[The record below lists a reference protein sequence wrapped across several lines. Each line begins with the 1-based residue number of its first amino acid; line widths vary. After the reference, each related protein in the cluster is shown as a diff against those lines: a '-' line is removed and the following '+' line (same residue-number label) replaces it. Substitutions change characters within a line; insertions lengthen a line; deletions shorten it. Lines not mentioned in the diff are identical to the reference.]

1 MTIND
6 AEGRVRKKARDLE
19 AIELVGIIGFA
30 LFFAWMFDCFYWFF
44 AEVFQDAAL
53 GDRDFLQAFVFFGV
67 TLGYVLMSVL
77 GKYNKFVPF
86 KTGFYA
92 LVAVGTLLLP
102 VYVGL
107 AFLGVPVV
115 VPVALVVNLVT
126 GVVGGALTVV
136 WLDACSRLTDG
147 GEFRFTSF
155 SLFFG
160 GALFAL
166 IILMPAVLQVLLSIG
181 YGLGSV
187 ILLRYTSKKAPLNER
202 APLTETQRPKWQ
214 FTKEIE
220 VTLVFFGIVFGLCFV
235 YLFNKG
241 GITLIVGLLFVL
253 PGAAAIAI
261 ISSAGK
267 EIGITVVQRVVLCVT
282 VLSCVATPFAP
293 LELQTVTVGLV
304 LMSWGAL
311 TPTSYALLVQKC
323 KDPWECSVFRQIPIR
338 LVFSAV
344 GFFIGWVIATVVS
357 MVYGAHSEV
366 FGYVRLTMAVVLV
379 VVFAIFLPDAH
390 HHDKTA
396 MEELASAAEP
406 KVVTV
411 NYTQDEIFSAKC
423 LAAAEMFELSPRET
437 DILGYLARGRNAAYL
452 KDKLN
457 ISPHT
462 VKSHIYSIYRK
473 FDIHSQQ
480 KLMDFIEEY
489 PLTDA
494 ELKKYASGD
503 GGEERS

>member
-1 MTIND
+1 M
-6 AEGRVRKKARDLE
+6 
-19 AIELVGIIGFA
+19 
-30 LFFAWMFDCFYWFF
+30 
-44 AEVFQDAAL
+44 
-53 GDRDFLQAFVFFGV
+53 
-67 TLGYVLMSVL
+67 
-77 GKYNKFVPF
+77 
-86 KTGFYA
+86 
-92 LVAVGTLLLP
+92 
-102 VYVGL
+102 
-107 AFLGVPVV
+107 
-115 VPVALVVNLVT
+115 
-126 GVVGGALTVV
+126 
-136 WLDACSRLTDG
+136 
-147 GEFRFTSF
+147 
-155 SLFFG
+155 
-160 GALFAL
+160 
-166 IILMPAVLQVLLSIG
+166 
-181 YGLGSV
+181 
-187 ILLRYTSKKAPLNER
+187 
-202 APLTETQRPKWQ
+202 
-214 FTKEIE
+214 
-220 VTLVFFGIVFGLCFV
+220 
-235 YLFNKG
+235 
-241 GITLIVGLLFVL
+241 
-253 PGAAAIAI
+253 
-261 ISSAGK
+261 
-267 EIGITVVQRVVLCVT
+267 VLCVT

-293 LELQTVTVGLV
+293 LELQTVTVALV

-411 NYTQDEIFSAKC
+411 NYTQDEIFTAKC